1 MHPKSSRRG
10 RTLLV
15 ISGFI
20 VFAAILFF
28 LFQKLNNK
36 INSLHNAVVSLEG
49 YLDKSIED
57 MHRENAAAHSRL
69 SVVPDLSSHGNGWKV
84 TQFGDVEGQQE
95 MCYTISTDT
104 GLAIIDGGWDYE
116 VDRLRRIIASYG
128 NSVDAWIITHPHN
141 DHITAFLEI
150 YKDPQGIAIHHVYT
164 PQMPELSVLESN
176 AGWDDYSLLEEF
188 RSLQIPQ
195 LEYLY
200 TGDERNIL
208 GLKMK
213 VLSACSEEIDS
224 ISNDLMNDGSLVFR
238 IDGKQDSMIFCAD
251 AGSAAG
257 NPELSSLILED
268 FKEHLK
274 CDYIQMGHHGF
285 GGLSQD
291 FYRAAAPKAA
301 FFDSPAWLLSGED
314 VRSCKE
320 NEEFMESMGCTI
332 FSFYTTPN
340 QILFR

>member
-1 MHPKSSRRG
+1 MHK
-10 RTLLV
+10 
-15 ISGFI
+15 
-20 VFAAILFF
+20 
-28 LFQKLNNK
+28 
-36 INSLHNAVVSLEG
+36 
-49 YLDKSIED
+49 
-57 MHRENAAAHSRL
+57 ENAAAHSRL
-69 SVVPDLSSHGNGWKV
+69 SVVPDLSSHGNGWKI
-84 TQFGDVEGQQE
+84 TQFGDVEGLQE

-176 AGWDDYSLLEEF
+176 AGWDDYSLLEELL
-188 RSLQIPQ
+188 SLQIPQ

-224 ISNDLMNDGSLVFR
+224 ISNDLMNDGSMVFKLSGEKNS
-238 IDGKQDSMIFCAD
+238 ILFCSD
-251 AGSAAG
+251 AGSANG
-257 NPELSSLILED
+257 NEELSRKIISE
-268 FKEHLK
+268 FKKDLK
-274 CDYIQMGHHGF
+274 SDYLQISHHGF
-285 GGLSQD
+285 GGLSD
-291 FYRAAAPKAA
+291 EFNDLVDARGV
-301 FFDSPAWLLSGED
+301 FFDSPAWHLTSTGKI
-314 VRSCKE
+314 SSKE
-320 NEEFMESMGCTI
+320 NDLRMQKQGRI
-332 FSFYTTPN
+332 VYSFFTVPN
-340 QILFR
+340 QILLQ